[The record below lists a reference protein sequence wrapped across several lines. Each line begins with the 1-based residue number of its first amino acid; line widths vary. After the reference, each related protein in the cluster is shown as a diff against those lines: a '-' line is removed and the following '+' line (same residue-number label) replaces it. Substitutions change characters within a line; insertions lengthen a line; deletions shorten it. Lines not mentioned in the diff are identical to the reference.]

1 MSLENTNKSLFMVW
15 LGQLMSAIGAGLTAF
30 VISIWAFE
38 STGQALISSSI
49 LVVRFLPMILLS
61 PLIGIFIDGKDKKKV
76 LLLTEVLLCANCLF
90 LFSMFKFELISMPI
104 IFLIMA
110 IDGCLESVRMLVYD
124 SSVALLFRKQNFGR
138 ANGLISL
145 LNSAPIIIAP
155 LLAVSLMQRTGV
167 TGVIFI
173 DFISFFIAIFTLSF
187 VKIEYQ
193 EAKSTNLAS
202 IYQDLTKGFEWIFRN
217 DRIFSMQFVFTGL
230 NFFNGL
236 GVGLITPFIL
246 TRTGGNDEALAQLY
260 TAGAMGAVIGG
271 LIISGIKS
279 EPKNRVTAILL
290 GVFFAAFI
298 GRLGFV
304 QSVTITGF
312 CMAMFARQLVFPI
325 VNSWNQSI
333 WQEEVPTSIQ
343 GTVFGAR
350 RFLGQGVYPLGLILG
365 GYFADRFFEPF
376 FGSYGIGMGFTVLIA
391 IAGFG
396 EMLSS
401 FIGYLLYKQSY
412 HNKLDFFR
420 DSL

>member
-1 MSLENTNKSLFMVW
+1 MAVENTNRSLFMVW

-30 VISIWAFE
+30 VISVWAFE

-76 LLLTEVLLCANCLF
+76 LLGTEVLLSVNCLF
-90 LFSMFKFELISMPI
+90 LFSMFNLEWISMPI

-138 ANGLISL
+138 VNGLISL

-155 LLAVSLMQRTGV
+155 MLAVFLMQLIGI
-167 TGVIFI
+167 TGVIFV
-173 DFISFFIAIFTLSF
+173 DFISFFIAIFTLTF
-187 VKIEYQ
+187 VKVEYQ
-193 EAKSTNLAS
+193 ESKSTCVTS
-202 IYQDLTKGFEWIFRN
+202 IYQDLSKGFEWIFRN

-230 NFFNGL
+230 NFFNGI

-246 TRTGGNDEALAQLY
+246 TRTAGNEESLAQLY
-260 TAGAMGAVIGG
+260 TAGAAGAVIGG
-271 LIISGIKS
+271 IIVSGLKA
-279 EPKNRVTAILL
+279 EPKNKVPAILL
-290 GVFFAAFI
+290 GVFLAAFI
-298 GRLGFV
+298 GRLGIV
-304 QSVTITGF
+304 QAVTITGW
-312 CMAMFARQLVFPI
+312 CTAMFARQLVFPV

-333 WQEEVPTSIQ
+333 WQDEVPISIQ
-343 GTVFGAR
+343 GRVFGAR

-365 GYFADRFFEPF
+365 GYFADRVFEPF
-376 FGSYGIGMGFTVLIA
+376 FESYGAGMGFMVLIA
-391 IAGFG
+391 IAGVG

-401 FIGYLLYKQSY
+401 FIGYLLFKKSSQ
-412 HNKLDFFR
+412 NKLMMENC
-420 DSL
+420 